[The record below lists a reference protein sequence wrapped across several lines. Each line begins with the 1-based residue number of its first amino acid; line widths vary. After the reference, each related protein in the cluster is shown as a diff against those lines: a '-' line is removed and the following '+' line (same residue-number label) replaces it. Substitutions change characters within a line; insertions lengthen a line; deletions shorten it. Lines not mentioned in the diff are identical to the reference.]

1 MSAPKRTRGRDR
13 DKNLVRD
20 RVVACSI
27 AWLRQYQGYT
37 YEAAIELVAESI
49 GLTVE
54 AVKSKTVTQREKM
67 NRHLSEQEKNRV
79 LAAWDKHRRDYPND
93 GMYGRPDPTMNP
105 WCDAIN
111 ALPGV
116 CTVQACS
123 GHRRDIGGT
132 SGGCLWLRLD
142 EPASNRFDSLVDISF
157 QGEEHGCLDA
167 TMKTIVEF
175 LWKITSCSSQPY
187 PWPGTHYPTRHSL
200 A

>member
-1 MSAPKRTRGRDR
+1 M
-13 DKNLVRD
+13 
-20 RVVACSI
+20 
-27 AWLRQYQGYT
+27 
-37 YEAAIELVAESI
+37 
-49 GLTVE
+49 
-54 AVKSKTVTQREKM
+54 TQREKR
-67 NRHLSEQEKNRV
+67 NRHLSEQEKGRV
-79 LAAWDKHRRDYPND
+79 LAAWDKHRQDYPND
-93 GMYGRPDPTMNP
+93 DMYGRPDPTMNP

-142 EPASNRFDSLVDISF
+142 EPASNRLDSLAFELAQQPGIECVYRLYASWGEGIVDISF

-187 PWPGTHYPTRHSL
+187 PWPGTHCPTRHSL